1 MPQNLLIYGGYNW
14 LGFHVMDY
22 LIQENTFTDFIIVDS
37 FQNQLWKD
45 NIRDKMDLYRHLY
58 EVHIHLYAIDIKD
71 KYKLESIYKK
81 HNITHVIQNIKY
93 NPCDKYVME
102 KLNGFKHIRDLN
114 HIYKI
119 SQMICLY
126 RQITHNEF
134 NLNHDMS
141 TNHIKISETFN
152 DYTHT
157 IFNTN
162 KPPKISHITI
172 YDYVYGYLKDHYNDI
187 VYKYKKIIQTNIPCY
202 VDVCTF
208 YLTYDKYIIDHLCDL
223 LLNKSHARM
232 IHSAYYTY
240 EELYDTIQSLL
251 NKSSRDKKIKDN
263 PVLIQYICS

>member
-1 MPQNLLIYGGYNW
+1 
-14 LGFHVMDY
+14 
-22 LIQENTFTDFIIVDS
+22 
-37 FQNQLWKD
+37 
-45 NIRDKMDLYRHLY
+45 
-58 EVHIHLYAIDIKD
+58 
-71 KYKLESIYKK
+71 
-81 HNITHVIQNIKY
+81 
-93 NPCDKYVME
+93 
-102 KLNGFKHIRDLN
+102 
-114 HIYKI
+114 
-119 SQMICLY
+119 MICLY

-141 TNHIKISETFN
+141 TNHVKISETFN

-187 VYKYKKIIQTNIPCY
+187 VYKYKKIIQTNSPCY